1 MKLDELKPLWK
12 SYKKQTGKQYQWST
26 ADFEQLLEVYLQ
38 QPIPW
43 YKRSS
48 RILINACMSL
58 LLVTLTGC

>member
-12 SYKKQTGKQYQWST
+12 AYKEQTGEHYQWSS

-38 QPIPW
+38 PMPW

-48 RILINACMSL
+48 RILINVCMSL

>member
-12 SYKKQTGKQYQWST
+12 SYKEQTGEHYQWSP

-38 QPIPW
+38 AIPW

-48 RILINACMSL
+48 RILINVCMSL